1 MDIIQADKSVQ
12 PLSAGLYAELQSDIL
27 SGAIPN
33 SSKLTEQAI
42 CKKYN
47 VSRTPVREAF
57 RQLEADGL
65 IENIPNRGAFVTG
78 LTRRDI
84 SDLFDL
90 RALFEVQ
97 AVEWAIKRMTSEDI
111 DKLAETVEFMEFYTL
126 KDDVDK
132 VLTFNSQFH
141 NIIYAGT
148 GNRMIQKTLAIY
160 QTYLKHS
167 APAKTYTGDYLK
179 TILEEH
185 KAIFEAFESKNPA
198 AGRKAME
205 YHMAQSKLRRISN
218 YF

>member
-167 APAKTYTGDYLK
+167 APAKTYTGEYLK
-179 TILEEH
+179 TILDEH

-205 YHMAQSKLRRISN
+205 YHMDQSKLRRISN

>member
-1 MDIIQADKSVQ
+1 MDIIQSDKSGQ
-12 PLSAGLYAELQSDIL
+12 PLSAGLYTELQTDIL
-27 SGAIPN
+27 SGVIPDG
-33 SSKLTEQAI
+33 SKLTEQTI
-42 CKKYN
+42 CERYS

-78 LTRRDI
+78 LSRRDI

-97 AVEWAIKRMTSEDI
+97 AVEWAIKRMSAEDI
-111 DKLAETVEFMEFYTL
+111 DELSETVDFMEFYTL
-126 KDDVDK
+126 KNDIEK

-141 NIIYAGT
+141 NTIYAGT
-148 GNRMIQKTLAIY
+148 KDRMIRKTLSIY

-167 APAKTYTGDYLK
+167 APAKTYTGDYLRL
-179 TILEEH
+179 ILDEH
-185 KAIFEAFESKNPA
+185 KAIYAAFETRNAA

-205 YHMAQSKLRRISN
+205 YHMEQSKLRRISN